1 MDLRNSHGS
10 VDHVRDKAR
19 VEIRKKMGMGIGHQ
33 FCHASV
39 VHPDS
44 RSTRSTRGVLD
55 SDSSYLIHD
64 SPRHRQ
70 PARSNQ
76 KVNSEVTVQ
85 EFSDFLAKQSPFD
98 ALPAEDIERLAS
110 KIEVEYFDNGTVIV
124 SAGSEPL
131 DHIYIVR
138 TGSVE
143 VLDRGNVIDQLAPG
157 DAFGHISVLTGL
169 SPQYSVRAAEETLCY
184 RLPDPRT
191 IVHNTTALHFN
202 HFGTVVTRHR
212 LTASALLSDAQS
224 NVTRYMRIIV
234 WCDES
239 DSVRKVANAMT
250 DAEQSC
256 ALIRSRTGL
265 GLVTDRDFR
274 SRIGVGD
281 VGIDDP
287 IRVIMSSPV
296 ITVPNHTT
304 LAAAFLLMVE
314 SGVHHLVVIDEREKP
329 VGIVRAMD
337 LSSVEL
343 RNPLLIRAAIESAR
357 SIEELATASKL
368 LLPSIVELHDTGIPA
383 LHVGAL
389 MSAIV
394 GAILTRVLGLTDAVE
409 SPITHSWLILGSMA
423 RREPLPISD
432 VDTAIVWA
440 DLPNSADL
448 SDEIQSGAKE
458 VLTLMEQCG
467 LRRCPNGANADNP
480 LFSRSRSAWREVSQG
495 WLTDPTRAG
504 ALLLSSIA
512 ADSQPLTQFA
522 LGRTVTDTI
531 RATTKSHDF
540 LSELMRFTLAAKP
553 PVGFVRGFVVEHSGE
568 NRGGLDLK
576 NGGLR
581 PICSLARWLSIAHGD
596 VRGGTVDRL
605 KRAAANGSLKEDEAD
620 VLTNAFEDIYQLVFE
635 QEIKSIRSGE
645 VGSSWIDP
653 QNLDSLTR
661 RHLRE
666 SFRAVASIQNRI
678 QSEWESRLK

>member
-1 MDLRNSHGS
+1 MRQ
-10 VDHVRDKAR
+10 
-19 VEIRKKMGMGIGHQ
+19 KMGLGIGDQ
-33 FCHASV
+33 FYHAAV
-39 VHPDS
+39 IHLDC
-44 RSTRSTRGVLD
+44 RTTCSTRRLFD
-55 SDSSYLIHD
+55 SNRSDLVHDSSRL
-64 SPRHRQ
+64 RQ

-76 KVNSEVTVQ
+76 EVNSEVTMQ
-85 EFSDFLAKQSPFD
+85 EFSDFLAKQTSFD
-98 ALPAEDIERLAS
+98 ALPADDIERLAS
-110 KIEVEYFDNGTVIV
+110 KIEVEYFGSGTVIV

-131 DHIYIVR
+131 NYIYIVR

-169 SPQYSVRAAEETLCY
+169 PPQYSVRAAEETLCY

-191 IVHNTTALHFN
+191 IVQNTAALHFN

-224 NVTRYMRIIV
+224 NVTRYMRDIV
-234 WCDES
+234 WCDAS
-239 DSVRKVANAMT
+239 DSVRQVARAIT

-256 ALIRSRTGL
+256 ALIRSRNDL

-274 SRIGVGD
+274 SRVGAGD
-281 VGIDDP
+281 ISIDDP
-287 IRVIMSSPV
+287 IHVIMSSPV
-296 ITVPNHTT
+296 ITVPSNTT

-357 SIEELATASKL
+357 SIEELSTASKL
-368 LLPSIVELHDTGIPA
+368 LLPSLVELHDTGIPA
-383 LHVGAL
+383 LHAGAL

-394 GAILTRVLGLTDAVE
+394 GAILTRVLDLTDWVE

-423 RREPLPISD
+423 RREPLPFSD

-448 SDEIQSGAKE
+448 SDEIQSGAKQ
-458 VLTLMEQCG
+458 VLTLMERCG
-467 LRRCPNGANADNP
+467 LHRCPNGANADNP
-480 LFSRSRSAWREVSQG
+480 LFSRSRSAWIQVSQG

-512 ADSQPLTQFA
+512 ADSQPLTQLT
-522 LGRTVTDTI
+522 LGRTITDTI
-531 RATTKSHDF
+531 RATTRSRDF
-540 LSELMRFTLAAKP
+540 LSELLRFTLAKKP
-553 PVGFVRGFVVEHSGE
+553 PIGFVRGFVVEHSGE
-568 NRGGLDLK
+568 HRGEMDLKKGGLT
-576 NGGLR
+576 
-581 PICSLARWLSIAHGD
+581 PISSLARWLSIAHGD
-596 VRGGTVDRL
+596 VRGGTIDRL
-605 KRAAANGSLKEDEAD
+605 RRAAAHGSLKEDEAE
-620 VLTNAFEDIYQLVFE
+620 VLTNAFEDIYQLIFE
-635 QEIKSIRSGE
+635 QEIRSIRSGE
-645 VGSSWIDP
+645 VGSSWISP
-653 QNLDSLTR
+653 QTLDSLTR

-678 QSEWESRLK
+678 QSEWESRLP